1 MPNRKDEAIQK
12 VMTDFEIMANL
23 TLKQLDYLE
32 TLLQSGEITIPEE
45 IENEIIANEEQIDQ
59 MEVKLSERIVNTIVL
74 YQPVAS
80 EIRKIMA
87 CYRIVINIERIGDY
101 AVNLTK
107 YLKKIKS
114 LEVYS
119 QSSDTISTMFIT
131 AVQMVSKSLLSFS
144 QHDKDFAT
152 WTIKN
157 DSVVDEINKKM
168 LKNLISKSDNFE
180 DSKKALISFITI
192 KEMVDNIERIADHA
206 TNIAEAAIY
215 YIEGKDIRHLPN
227 ID

>member
-1 MPNRKDEAIQK
+1 
-12 VMTDFEIMANL
+12 
-23 TLKQLDYLE
+23 
-32 TLLQSGEITIPEE
+32 
-45 IENEIIANEEQIDQ
+45 
-59 MEVKLSERIVNTIVL
+59 
-74 YQPVAS
+74 
-80 EIRKIMA
+80 MA